1 MERIEIELGDDMTLA
16 TLRAIAK
23 SMGQRLVISFEG
35 KAATR
40 KVGRPARAKHTEATA
55 PVRRRK
61 RRKLSPEARAALVRN
76 LAKARAVRSANLKA
90 AKGGNG
96 SRKSK
101 TANREATA

>member
-1 MERIEIELGDDMTLA
+1 MERIEIELADDMTLG

-23 SMGQRLVISFEG
+23 GMGKRLTISFEA
-35 KAATR
+35 KTATR
-40 KVGRPARAKHTEATA
+40 KVGRPARSGNADAPA

-90 AKGGNG
+90 AKGGSM
-96 SRKSK
+96 SRKPK
-101 TANREATA
+101 TTAKETGA